1 MKLCFPV
8 EQVSHIES
16 EVYGHFG
23 SSPSFMIVDS
33 ETGATTVIDNAGQ
46 AHEHGMCNP
55 VAALEGHEVDIVVV
69 GGIGRGALLR
79 LNGAGISVYQATGK
93 TVRQNIELFKA
104 KRLPRLQ
111 PEHVCTGHSG
121 GCSH

>member
-8 EQVSHIES
+8 EEMSHLES

-23 SSPSFMIVDS
+23 SAPSFMLVDS
-33 ETGATTVIDNAGQ
+33 ETDAVTLVNNAG
-46 AHEHGMCNP
+46 ADHKHGACNP
-55 VAALEGHEVDIVVV
+55 AAMLEGHEVDIAVVV
-69 GGIGRGALLR
+69 GIGRGALLK

-93 TVRQNIELFKA
+93 TVRQNIELLKA

-111 PEHVCTGHSG
+111 PDHVCAGHAG